1 MRTTWLPVVI
11 VVGLLGLLTYLL
23 LESRSHDLTVRGR
36 MQEEVQALELH
47 DAELTR
53 DVLLARAGLLPN
65 YDAVAQTSEELSQDS
80 DALRQETVTISDTA
94 AQALLDQRVD
104 ALAMA
109 LQEKRSAVEDFKSD
123 NAVLRNSLLYLTH
136 VPVHLAGQ
144 GEADA
149 ANVWSRMSPMLLRYF
164 QLSEPSVGEELQ
176 AVLDQLTSPAR
187 RYPIAICGYGGA
199 PDCRRADATAR
210 PGIAGRRPTICDAG

>member
-11 VVGLLGLLTYLL
+11 VLGLLGLLTYLL

-36 MQEEVQALELH
+36 MHEEIQTLELH

-53 DVLLARAGLLPN
+53 NVLLARAGLLSN
-65 YDAVAQTSEELSQDS
+65 YDAVAWTSEELSQDS
-80 DALRQETVTISDTA
+80 DALRQETVTISDAT
-94 AQALLDQRVD
+94 AQALLEQRVA
-104 ALAMA
+104 ALATA

-136 VPVHLAGQ
+136 TSEHRSGQ
-144 GEADA
+144 REAEA
-149 ANVWSRMSPMLLRYF
+149 ADVWSRLSPRVLRYF

-176 AVLDQLTSPAR
+176 AVLDQLSPTA
-187 RYPIAICGYGGA
+187 A
-199 PDCRRADATAR
+199 AD
-210 PGIAGRRPTICDAG
+210 GEV